1 MAGGLIGAL
10 RVSLSAETAQF
21 EAGMKRA
28 QRTANSTRSSFQKA
42 FGGLGGIV
50 KAGFAG
56 VVSGLSIGL
65 ITQGVRAAL
74 DYAGSLGE
82 VSRQLGVTTKDLQVF
97 RYAAGQAGVTQ
108 EQADKGLQKLTL
120 SMSKASAGSKPVI
133 AAFNAVGV
141 SLDNIKN

>member
-1 MAGGLIGAL
+1 MTALIGAL

-28 QRTANSTRSSFQKA
+28 QRTANQTRSQFQKA

-56 VVSGLSIGL
+56 VVSGVSIGL
-65 ITQGVRAAL
+65 IVQGVKAAL

-82 VSRQLGVTTKDLQVF
+82 VSQQLGVTTKDLQVF
-97 RYAAGQAGVTQ
+97 RYAAGQAGISQQ
-108 EQADKGLQKLTL
+108 EMEQGLGRLTKAMGQAQ
-120 SMSKASAGSKPVI
+120 APPRVARV
-133 AAFNAVGV
+133 
-141 SLDNIKN
+141 